1 MFHAWVTAIFSH
13 SSWSLCCTDG
23 CFWFRHPELL
33 LFYKWLRVHFSEW
46 QIVRYCSLLFLCQHC
61 SVCFVPQLKTEI
73 LFCILN
79 SMVQEIVIKILD
91 NYSVVGFPS
100 GKKLK
105 NLEVCLFSVG
115 ILFGIKDWFF
125 VGIFNFSIHPEDGF
139 SDLGPMI
146 LIIQY
151 AIDTQKNGRMVLDQY
166 SRIKIICR
174 TIYRTKMTNS
184 RSCVDS

>member
-46 QIVRYCSLLFLCQHC
+46 QIVWYCSLLFLFQHW

-91 NYSVVGFPS
+91 KYSVVGFPS

-115 ILFGIKDWFF
+115 ILFGIIDWFLLEY
-125 VGIFNFSIHPEDGF
+125 SI
-139 SDLGPMI
+139 
-146 LIIQY
+146 
-151 AIDTQKNGRMVLDQY
+151 
-166 SRIKIICR
+166 
-174 TIYRTKMTNS
+174 S
-184 RSCVDS
+184 RSTLKMVFLIWDLWFGLSNMSLIPFFNLFYAQNACSKT